1 MSTSLTVVSKPN
13 RSSSSSK
20 NVKRSSSSTPA
31 SQNSASAHPV
41 SLEARHKMISENAYF
56 RAQLRNFNGDG
67 GSADEDWFAA
77 EDEIDERFRFE
88 G

>member
-1 MSTSLTVVSKPN
+1 MSTSLTVVSKSN
-13 RSSSSSK
+13 RSSSPVKSVKKSSGSK
-20 NVKRSSSSTPA
+20 LV
-31 SQNSASAHPV
+31 SQNSSVVHPV

-56 RAQLRNFNGDG
+56 RAQQRNFDGDV